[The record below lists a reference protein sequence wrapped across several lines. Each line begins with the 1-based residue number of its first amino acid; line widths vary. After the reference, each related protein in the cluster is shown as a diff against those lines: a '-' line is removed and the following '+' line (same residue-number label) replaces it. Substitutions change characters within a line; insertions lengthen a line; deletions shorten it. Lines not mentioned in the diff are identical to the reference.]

1 MEIVTTETLPP
12 EASMAGTNTCYCHC
26 QALNK
31 RSNYGVCLF
40 TLKAF
45 EESKLRE
52 DSDCHAV
59 INSGNCEARRYRQQE
74 RDAGR
79 ALFFKQ
85 RSIAVKVVESTE
97 RPSFDRDS
105 DSFKRG
111 WARAGS
117 SPKPVTATR
126 PSVAAQPKPVERK
139 KGPLEFS
146 GTLADAVTAAMQQET
161 PKPAPESKPDNKQP
175 ESPTINP
182 VKSTK
187 PMSLLERARLAMSK

>member
-45 EESKLRE
+45 EESRLRE

-59 INSGNCEARRYRQQE
+59 ISSGSCEARRYRQQE

-85 RSIAVKVVESTE
+85 RSIAIKVVESAE
-97 RPSFDRDS
+97 RPTFDRDS

-117 SPKPVTATR
+117 SPRAIVAPVKSSQATR
-126 PSVAAQPKPVERK
+126 PVERK
-139 KGPLEFS
+139 RGPLEIS
-146 GTLADAVTAAMQQET
+146 GSMADAVTAAMQQELS
-161 PKPAPESKPDNKQP
+161 KSADSPAAKTVTSH
-175 ESPTINP
+175 

-187 PMSLLERARLAMSK
+187 PMSLLERARLAMNK

>member
-12 EASMAGTNTCYCHC
+12 EASMAGTNTCYCRC

-45 EESKLRE
+45 EESRLRE

-59 INSGNCEARRYRQQE
+59 ISSGNCEARRYRQQE

-85 RSIAVKVVESTE
+85 RSIAIKNVEETA

-117 SPKPVTATR
+117 SPRAVVTPTKPSSATR
-126 PSVAAQPKPVERK
+126 PVERK
-139 KGPLEFS
+139 RGPLEIS
-146 GTLADAVTAAMQQET
+146 GSLADAITAAMQQEL
-161 PKPAPESKPDNKQP
+161 NK
-175 ESPTINP
+175 SADSSAAKTVTSP

-187 PMSLLERARLAMSK
+187 PMSLLERARLAMNK